1 MGIKKYLKEFS
12 FGLNTM
18 FKEFFN
24 KETNKKQRANMWTF
38 LRLISPIFATF
49 TSICSLPVI
58 SCIILG
64 FGGLTDF
71 FDGRSARKYNSSSE
85 FGKRLDQVTDK
96 IFAFLSG
103 IAVSIVNPIFIPIV
117 LMEGAIASVNIYY
130 QKKYPTIND
139 KSALV
144 GRIKQFPLFLSIFLG
159 FLSNLNIYLKT
170 ITDILVLTTI
180 LMQSITFIYYSK
192 TKYLESKKIDK
203 YNIHNQNVV
212 ISNIEESKKQDVKI
226 IKHLKTTNNS
236 KDISK
241 QKIKK
246 KDRY

>member
-1 MGIKKYLKEFS
+1 MSIKKYIKEFS

-38 LRLISPIFATF
+38 LRLITPFFALI
-49 TSICSLPVI
+49 TSFYGFSIMSG
-58 SCIILG
+58 IIVG

-71 FDGRSARKYNSSSE
+71 FDGRSARKYNATSE
-85 FGKRLDQVTDK
+85 FGKRLDQVADK
-96 IFAFLSG
+96 VFVFLSG
-103 IAVSIVNPIFIPIV
+103 IAASIINPIFIPII

-130 QKKYPTIND
+130 KKKYPMIND

-144 GRIKQFPLFLSIFLG
+144 GKIKQFPLFLSIFIN
-159 FLSNLNIYLKT
+159 FLSKINTYLKI

-180 LMQSITFIYYSK
+180 LMQSATFIYYSK

-203 YNIHNQNVV
+203 YNIHNQN
-212 ISNIEESKKQDVKI
+212 NINEYIKEQRKENIKTLKQ
-226 IKHLKTTNNS
+226 LKTTNNS
-236 KDISK
+236 KNISK